1 MNAFAAAIP
10 LLLTLLLVLASWEA
24 SASALE
30 GADGRRGPRLLVRLA
45 LAAWI
50 AGWVLWAIP
59 LEEAHAAL
67 DALVLVPVSIFG
79 AGVAGT
85 LLTTL
90 GGRLGARGRAPAG
103 LRWLLAPYQG
113 VVIWAHWLH
122 DVSRARHRS
131 QTPSEEPRAEPST
144 NGAAPADAAEGVRDL
159 ASLTVGEVMTP
170 RSEVVTLEG
179 TLTVREAIQ
188 RTRTQPHGVYP
199 VFGETVEQPL
209 GVVRTLDLAQ
219 EESLTRPVG
228 ELVRPIPIVPE
239 TIKCLALLLR
249 LRTAPIPAAVVVD
262 EYGST
267 AGFLTVEDLMEVL
280 VGDLEG
286 EHEIV
291 RRRIVTLPDGRLRIE
306 GNCRVDEFNAQIAP
320 LLPEGE
326 YETVA
331 GAFLERFGRM
341 PEAGDSVA
349 FPELKL
355 TVETATDRRIRSLF
369 GERIEAPE
377 ED

>member
-1 MNAFAAAIP
+1 MNAFAVAIP
-10 LLLTLLLVLASWEA
+10 TLLTLLLVLASWEA
-24 SASALE
+24 SALA

-50 AGWVLWAIP
+50 AGWVVWAIP
-59 LEEAHAAL
+59 LPEAHAAL
-67 DALVLVPVSIFG
+67 NALVLVPVFIFG
-79 AGVAGT
+79 AGVVGT
-85 LLTTL
+85 VLTTL
-90 GGRLGARGRAPAG
+90 GSRLGARGRAPVG
-103 LRWLLAPYQG
+103 LRWLLAPYRG
-113 VVIWAHWLH
+113 IVIWAHWLH
-122 DVSRARHRS
+122 DVSRARHRAQS
-131 QTPSEEPRAEPST
+131 QAEEPRPEPST

-219 EESLTRPVG
+219 EELLTRPVG

-239 TIKCLALLLR
+239 TIKCLALLLH
-249 LRTAPIPAAVVVD
+249 LRTAAIPAAVVVD

-306 GNCRVDEFNAQIAP
+306 GNCRVDEFNAQVAP

-331 GAFLERFGRM
+331 GAFLDRFGRM
-341 PEAGDSVA
+341 PEAGDSVD

-369 GERIEAPE
+369 GERIEPPE